1 MTANAYQPDSGP
13 VIEVDIAAVEKNAR
27 TIAGLCGDHGIS
39 VTAVTKVTC
48 GMPQVARALT
58 ASGISQLGESRL
70 ENVHR
75 LRAGGIS
82 APVMLLR
89 IPPLSAAEEIVR
101 TVDVSL
107 NSELPVISRLSEVAQ
122 SLGIVHDIIL
132 MVDLGDLREGIWPE
146 DLMSTVAR
154 VRELEGVRIAGIGTN
169 LTCYGGVI
177 PTEKNLGRLVD
188 YAKRIEDR
196 FGFRIETISGGIRP
210 ALSCWPPERCRKKS
224 TTCVSERRSSWD
236 VRRCIAGPGR
246 APARRPLSSAPN
258 SSKKRPSLPD
268 PSAKPARTPS
278 AQRRYSRIGETVCGE
293 Y

>member
-1 MTANAYQPDSGP
+1 
-13 VIEVDIAAVEKNAR
+13 
-27 TIAGLCGDHGIS
+27 

-196 FGFRIETISGGIRP
+196 FGFRIETISGG
-210 ALSCWPPERCRKKS
+210 
-224 TTCVSERRSSWD
+224 
-236 VRRCIAGPGR
+236 
-246 APARRPLSSAPN
+246 N
-258 SSKKRPSLPD
+258 SSSLELAGRRQGAERNQQPAYRRGD
-268 PSAKPARTPS
+268 PPGT
-278 AQRRYSRIGETVCGE
+278 
-293 Y
+293 